1 MPGKMIENSRLRA
14 FIQGH
19 IVGEYDNKNQ
29 EDIAA
34 SLGVSA
40 ATLRRWNRRVDW
52 EHIKTERRKHYAVH
66 MCAIDAA
73 MVRQASK
80 GDVNAAKLMFERFDG
95 WIPTQARV
103 SITDAKDDQLKQRA
117 DQIKAEFIARDIAQR
132 ETTER
137 GVGQDLPRTGE
148 ARA

>member
-34 SLGVSA
+34 SLGISA

-52 EHIKTERRKHYAVH
+52 EHIRDERRKRYAGKI
-66 MCAIDAA
+66 CAIDAA
-73 MVRQASK
+73 MCKAAAK
-80 GDVNAAKLMFERFDG
+80 GDVKAAALMYERFDG
-95 WIPTQARV
+95 WVPTQARV
-103 SITDAKDDQLKQRA
+103 TITDAADNDLKLRA
-117 DQIKAEFIARDIAQR
+117 EQIKIELLEAQ
-132 ETTER
+132 R
-137 GVGQDLPRTGE
+137 GVGQDQHGASE